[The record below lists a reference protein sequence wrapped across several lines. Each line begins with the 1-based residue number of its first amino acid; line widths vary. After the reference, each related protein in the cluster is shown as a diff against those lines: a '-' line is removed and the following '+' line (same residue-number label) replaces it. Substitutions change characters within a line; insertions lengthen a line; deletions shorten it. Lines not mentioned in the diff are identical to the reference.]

1 MKIRTKIIIIGL
13 CGFVFSMPTVSV
25 AETCAKGQGIEIKG
39 NSSGTYCRSRV
50 AMNWWSAH
58 AWCDSVGMKLVTT
71 NDCICSDE
79 SKCDMTVACPNL
91 YHPSESVGVWT
102 ATTQGSSAAYRVLL
116 VIGSVLT
123 YTRTFNYGRALCL

>member
-1 MKIRTKIIIIGL
+1 MKIRTKIMIIGL
-13 CGFVFSMPTVSV
+13 CSLVFSLPTAVM
-25 AETCAKGQGIEIKG
+25 AATCAKGQGIEIEG

-102 ATTQGSSAAYRVLL
+102 ATTQGSSAAYAVYLSSGN
-116 VIGSVLT
+116 VNPT
-123 YTRTFNYGRALCL
+123 ARTSNNYALCL

>member
-1 MKIRTKIIIIGL
+1 MKIRTKIMIIGL
-13 CGFVFSMPTVSV
+13 CSLVFSLPTAVM
-25 AETCAKGQGIEIKG
+25 AATCAKGQGIEIEG

-102 ATTQGSSAAYRVLL
+102 ATTQGSSAAYAVYLSSGN
-116 VIGSVLT
+116 VNPT
-123 YTRTFNYGRALCL
+123 ARTTTTGYALCL